1 MNRIG
6 LIVGPTSMALSL
18 MLLGGCAQTQ
28 TSRYDVPAA
37 SSGSAANTPVNGSRV
52 LKPAGEVYAF
62 TVPQSA
68 QTSERRGI
76 EGPSYQ
82 VQGEGYRL
90 IFVTSPTVSLEGLG
104 MRRMV
109 SRSRLSTGIPIDVV
123 RFELLNP
130 VEPYRLSV
138 AAVLPLP
145 AQQAGASG
153 VDVKL
158 LAQGL
163 CETSAACDQVE
174 AIIRSAQRSP

>member
-1 MNRIG
+1 MSRID
-6 LIVGPTSMALSL
+6 LNVGPALLTLSL
-18 MLLGGCAQTQ
+18 MLLAGCTQTQ
-28 TSRYDVPAA
+28 ASGYETAGASSIPAA
-37 SSGSAANTPVNGSRV
+37 NAPADGSRA
-52 LKPAGEVYAF
+52 LKPAGEVYTF
-62 TVPQSA
+62 TVPRSA

-82 VQGEGYRL
+82 IEGDGYRL

-104 MRRMV
+104 LRKIL
-109 SRSRLSTGIPIDVV
+109 SRSRLSTDIPIDVV

-130 VEPYRLSV
+130 VERYRLSV

-145 AQQAGASG
+145 AQQTGAAG

-163 CETSAACDQVE
+163 CETPTACDQAEV
-174 AIIRSAQRSP
+174 IIRSAQRSP